1 MVWHVTVTNAG
12 VSRRTSPI
20 LEKTFMQREAVL
32 GPGYKV
38 SVEQHKSGLWTIRVT
53 GPERADRCFTNVYL
67 MPLKALHE
75 AEKVARYTLGQWNVP
90 CKSNIE
96 WA

>member
-1 MVWHVTVTNAG
+1 
-12 VSRRTSPI
+12 
-20 LEKTFMQREAVL
+20 MQLEAVL

-38 SVEQHKSGLWTIRVT
+38 SVEQDNSGLWTIRVI

-67 MPLKALHE
+67 TTLEALHD
-75 AEKVARYTLGQWNVP
+75 AEKVARYTLEQWSVP
-90 CKSNIE
+90 CKSNID